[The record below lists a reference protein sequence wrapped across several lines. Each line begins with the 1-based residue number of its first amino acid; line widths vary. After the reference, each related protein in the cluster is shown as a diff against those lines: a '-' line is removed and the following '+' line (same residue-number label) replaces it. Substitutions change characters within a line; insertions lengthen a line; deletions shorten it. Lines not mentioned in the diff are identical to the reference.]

1 MTTHDTTWHEELNA
15 YRDGELPTLQQLA
28 VRWHLASCAAC
39 REELLIMTQI
49 SEQLRSAESETFGPD
64 DALAPALRHK
74 ILTSVA
80 ASAADPTISDY
91 VPPPMPPSKW
101 RTPHGREWAAL
112 GACAVVFGIAATTM
126 LGSRPGFSPSG
137 SGDMAATNS
146 ATTTTAVVPASSGTT
161 ASGNSAIVGTS
172 SRNGNLAAAPESGAG
187 AMRPNAKASPNSY
200 AIENAQTFQRRAIG
214 GPVSARTAQ
223 ATSASEAQASSGA
236 TLFADGHVKSQRM
249 AAPSGGRSPL
259 AGLSALPPG
268 ATSTDNMPS
277 SLRRVH
283 KEGRVT
289 VAVEKVEDQSDAV
302 TQMVKSA
309 GGFVADNALSTGA
322 NGLKTA
328 TLSLKVPVKQFETV
342 MGQIARLGDVKAKN
356 VVGEDITEKFSD
368 VEQADRILGSELG
381 VREAQLK
388 EALILAD
395 TKRKRAIP
403 VPWQQRAEVRE
414 LRIQA
419 AQMRARLDLLKKI
432 SDLATIAAQIQEKPH
447 LPKQTG
453 FLGNI
458 NDNTASALDT
468 FVVAARV
475 PVNLLLW
482 ILAYSPLWLPLL
494 VAYFCLNRIYRRA

>member
-1 MTTHDTTWHEELNA
+1 MTTHDATWLEELLA
-15 YRDGELPTLQQLA
+15 YRAGELPLVRQLA

-49 SEQLRSAESETFGPD
+49 SDQLRSSESETFGQ
-64 DALAPALRHK
+64 DATLDPTLRDK

-80 ASAADPTISDY
+80 TAAHEPA
-91 VPPPMPPSKW
+91 
-101 RTPHGREWAAL
+101 TPEPAPRRAPYGREWAAL
-112 GACAVVFGIAATTM
+112 GACAVVFVIAATTM
-126 LGSRPGFSPSG
+126 LHSPLRQGFSTAASNINTSTDG
-137 SGDMAATNS
+137 SDTSN
-146 ATTTTAVVPASSGTT
+146 ATTTSVAAPMSSSASTSNAATA
-161 ASGNSAIVGTS
+161 GTS
-172 SRNGNLAAAPESGAG
+172 SAAAPSA
-187 AMRPNAKASPNSY
+187 AMGTASHNGPRSSMERSL
-200 AIENAQTFQRRAIG
+200 APGEDRKTLQDSKTFQY
-214 GPVSARTAQ
+214 
-223 ATSASEAQASSGA
+223 
-236 TLFADGHVKSQRM
+236 FDGHVKAFAQAQQRAVRASRKSSL
-249 AAPSGGRSPL
+249 AAM
-259 AGLSALPPG
+259 SAIPPG

-309 GGFVADNALSTGA
+309 GGFVADNTLSTGGD
-322 NGLKTA
+322 GLKTA
-328 TLSLKVPVKQFETV
+328 TLSLKVPVKQFETI
-342 MGQIARLGDVKAKN
+342 MGQIARLGEVKAKN
-356 VVGEDITEKFSD
+356 IVGEDITEKFSD
-368 VEQADRILGSELG
+368 VEQADRILGSELS
-381 VREAQLK
+381 VKESQLK
-388 EALILAD
+388 AALVLAD

-432 SDLATIAAQIQEKPH
+432 SDLATIEAQIQEKPH

-453 FLGNI
+453 FLGDI

-482 ILAYSPLWLPLL
+482 LLAYSPLWLPLL
-494 VAYFCLNRIYRRA
+494 VAYFCLQRIYRRA